1 MKINERQIIDIS
13 PVISEKTA
21 VFPGDT
27 PFSHDFLMQI
37 NQGDNLDLSTIKTT
51 VHIGAH
57 TDAPSHYHEK
67 GISIAE
73 RDLSYYVGACQVIE
87 VSLPPSERIRPKHLT
102 QDIKAPRVLFKT
114 KSFPNPN
121 QWNNDFVALSAELVE
136 FLALKKVIL
145 VGIDTPSVDL
155 AEDKLLESHKTIY
168 KHNMAILEGIVLDDV
183 TSGDYDL
190 ICLPLKIAKADA
202 SPVRAVLLK

>member
-67 GISIAE
+67 GVSIAE

-87 VSLPPSERIRPKHLT
+87 VSLPPSDRIRPVHLT

-121 QWNNDFVALSAELVE
+121 QWNSDFVALSAELIE

-168 KHNMAILEGIVLDDV
+168 KHNMAILEGIVLDHV
-183 TSGDYDL
+183 ASGDYDL

>member
-67 GISIAE
+67 GVSIAE

-87 VSLPPSERIRPKHLT
+87 VSLPRGERIRPRHLT

-121 QWNNDFVALSAELVE
+121 QWNSDFVALSAELIE
-136 FLALKKVIL
+136 FLAIKKVIL

-168 KHNMAILEGIVLDDV
+168 KHNMAILEGIVLDHV
-183 TSGDYDL
+183 ASGDYDL